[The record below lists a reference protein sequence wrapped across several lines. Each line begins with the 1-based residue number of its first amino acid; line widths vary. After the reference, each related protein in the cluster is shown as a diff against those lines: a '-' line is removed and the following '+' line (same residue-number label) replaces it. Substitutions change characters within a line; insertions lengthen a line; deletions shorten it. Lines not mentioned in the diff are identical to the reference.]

1 MVNKKNLITLVLS
14 IVLVSVLVSQIF
26 RLYKENHRYKSA
38 LSHNI
43 RIETEKQ
50 EYSRNL
56 NNIKDIIKANCSV
69 ESTTDIIRKTMEFV
83 HDNSLHLI
91 DCEHRKYAFDI
102 SVDISVVV
110 NKLLLEYN
118 GQENKKPH
126 LSCGPR
132 SFVMREV
139 LGCFGITSRLI
150 QVYSDEYDNV
160 QGHRILEVFNPQE
173 KKWEIW
179 DPDYRVTYVD
189 RYTKKPVDI
198 MALVFGDINR
208 IVPKNG
214 IVKGWEETATEH
226 LRENYFKAFSLER
239 FDQGII
245 EGTMNTTIIV
255 NRAKFNIDKI
265 FSDGL
270 TFEEWAVRHYQHPR
284 LIAFPCDTKI

>member
-1 MVNKKNLITLVLS
+1 MVNKKNLITLVLN
-14 IVLVSVLVSQIF
+14 IVLVSILVSQVF

-56 NNIKDIIKANCSV
+56 NKIKNIVKASCIG
-69 ESTTDIIRKTMEFV
+69 ESATDIIRQTMEFV

-91 DCEHRKYAFDI
+91 DSEHRKYAFDI
-102 SVDISVVV
+102 PVVIK
-110 NKLLLEYN
+110 KLLLTYH
-118 GQENKKPH
+118 GQESEKPH

-139 LGCFGITSRLI
+139 LGCFGITSRLVQI
-150 QVYSDEYDNV
+150 FSDEYDNV

-173 KKWEIW
+173 KKWEVW
-179 DPDYRVTYVD
+179 DPDYRVIYVD

-255 NRAKFNIDKI
+255 NRAKFNVNKI
-265 FSDGL
+265 FSAGL

-284 LIAFPCDTKI
+284 LIAFPYNTKM